1 MTDIAFILASHGY
14 FAQEALK
21 SAEMI
26 VGEQS
31 ENKVRALSMTL
42 GIDLN
47 QFKEKIQKVVDEF
60 GVERNILILT
70 DLMGGT
76 PNNASVYSLIS
87 NNNVQVISGLNLPVL
102 IEAFTNEHMDL
113 NELKEH
119 LIEVGKSSFIDMEK
133 YINKM
138 EECKMAIDFVRID
151 DRLVHGQVAT
161 TWIKKYEIEQVIVI
175 NDLLANDPVQK
186 SVLEMTAPQGIRILL
201 FGVDKFT
208 EVYKN
213 NPIKR
218 KTMLIYTNPEDVYR
232 NLKAGVKIPY
242 LNVGG
247 MKHVLNKEKLTKAV
261 AVDEK
266 DKMDFKEIMNLG
278 VNVEIQ
284 MIPADKVTN
293 MKEFIK

>member
-1 MTDIAFILASHGY
+1 
-14 FAQEALK
+14 
-21 SAEMI
+21 
-26 VGEQS
+26 
-31 ENKVRALSMTL
+31 
-42 GIDLN
+42 
-47 QFKEKIQKVVDEF
+47 
-60 GVERNILILT
+60 
-70 DLMGGT
+70 
-76 PNNASVYSLIS
+76 
-87 NNNVQVISGLNLPVL
+87 
-102 IEAFTNEHMDL
+102 
-113 NELKEH
+113 
-119 LIEVGKSSFIDMEK
+119 
-133 YINKM
+133 
-138 EECKMAIDFVRID
+138 MAIDFVRID
-151 DRLVHGQVAT
+151 DRLMHGQVAT

>member
-31 ENKVRALSMTL
+31 KNKVRALSMTL

-60 GVERNILILT
+60 GVERNILIIT

-102 IEAFTNEHMDL
+102 IEAFTNEHMNL

-133 YINKM
+133 YINK
-138 EECKMAIDFVRID
+138 
-151 DRLVHGQVAT
+151 
-161 TWIKKYEIEQVIVI
+161 
-175 NDLLANDPVQK
+175 N
-186 SVLEMTAPQGIRILL
+186 
-201 FGVDKFT
+201 
-208 EVYKN
+208 
-213 NPIKR
+213 
-218 KTMLIYTNPEDVYR
+218 
-232 NLKAGVKIPY
+232 
-242 LNVGG
+242 GG
-247 MKHVLNKEKLTKAV
+247 M
-261 AVDEK
+261 
-266 DKMDFKEIMNLG
+266 
-278 VNVEIQ
+278 
-284 MIPADKVTN
+284 
-293 MKEFIK
+293 

>member
-31 ENKVRALSMTL
+31 KNKVRALSMTL

-76 PNNASVYSLIS
+76 PNNASVYNLIS

-133 YINKM
+133 YINK
-138 EECKMAIDFVRID
+138 
-151 DRLVHGQVAT
+151 
-161 TWIKKYEIEQVIVI
+161 
-175 NDLLANDPVQK
+175 N
-186 SVLEMTAPQGIRILL
+186 
-201 FGVDKFT
+201 
-208 EVYKN
+208 
-213 NPIKR
+213 
-218 KTMLIYTNPEDVYR
+218 
-232 NLKAGVKIPY
+232 
-242 LNVGG
+242 GG
-247 MKHVLNKEKLTKAV
+247 M
-261 AVDEK
+261 
-266 DKMDFKEIMNLG
+266 
-278 VNVEIQ
+278 
-284 MIPADKVTN
+284 
-293 MKEFIK
+293 

>member
-1 MTDIAFILASHGY
+1 
-14 FAQEALK
+14 
-21 SAEMI
+21 
-26 VGEQS
+26 
-31 ENKVRALSMTL
+31 
-42 GIDLN
+42 
-47 QFKEKIQKVVDEF
+47 
-60 GVERNILILT
+60 
-70 DLMGGT
+70 
-76 PNNASVYSLIS
+76 
-87 NNNVQVISGLNLPVL
+87 
-102 IEAFTNEHMDL
+102 
-113 NELKEH
+113 
-119 LIEVGKSSFIDMEK
+119 
-133 YINKM
+133 
-138 EECKMAIDFVRID
+138 MAIDFVRID

-247 MKHVLNKEKLTKAV
+247 MKQVLNKEKLTKAV